1 MIFMKTVTQNL
12 KYIMCIF
19 FVAMFASCDYLL
31 FGPPCPG
38 FDFSRLTNDSSKFH
52 QHYCYTNNIDTIK
65 ATLSYKYFSK
75 NSEVSTYPCENFL
88 ELEFKCKNET
98 IRLYFDYN
106 YSLLENDTPEM
117 KMTSMLNDSHISV
130 NYDSLISVNHT
141 IVLENF
147 KHYDSDSS
155 KLVKRAILENLKIQ
169 EIEFLNG
176 EIWKLCGVGEVLEFP
191 ADSQFK

>member
-1 MIFMKTVTQNL
+1 MIP
-12 KYIMCIF
+12 KYNFNHNIKYLMLWFCATIF
-19 FVAMFASCDYLL
+19 SSCNYL

-38 FDFSRLTNDSSKFH
+38 FDFSRLINDSSKFH
-52 QHYCYTNNIDTIK
+52 QHYYYTNNIDTIK
-65 ATLSYKYFSK
+65 ATLSYKYFNK

-117 KMTSMLNDSHISV
+117 KLTSMLNDSHISV

-176 EIWKLCGVGEVLEFP
+176 EIWKLCGVGEELI
-191 ADSQFK
+191 FK